1 MNKGIDSYS
10 GTINLWYSGLFKV
23 LFSGGWSNVETTT
36 LGGVANNII
45 EGFHNLVFGKSPSG
59 MKKGGIDSRLA
70 YYGDSMVGLMS
81 KEMYLFYSGP
91 RKNSLNKEQKGI
103 IPFNVFQENSDDN
116 LSQVVSA
123 KSNSTVLNLKLTDI
137 AEMGV

>member
-1 MNKGIDSYS
+1 
-10 GTINLWYSGLFKV
+10 
-23 LFSGGWSNVETTT
+23 
-36 LGGVANNII
+36 
-45 EGFHNLVFGKSPSG
+45 